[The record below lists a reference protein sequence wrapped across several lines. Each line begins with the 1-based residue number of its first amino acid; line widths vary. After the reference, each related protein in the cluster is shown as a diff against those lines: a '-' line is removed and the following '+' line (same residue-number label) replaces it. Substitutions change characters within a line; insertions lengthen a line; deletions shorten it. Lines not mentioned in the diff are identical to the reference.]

1 MEFREFA
8 RRILDGDRLSDKL
21 APPAGRL
28 TDRSPGPP
36 LAHVPDSPARPARLD
51 LRAERA
57 RAPFPSRGK
66 LHEPAEAGATLHAF
80 ANHELLALELMALAL
95 LRFPDADPRFR
106 RELVATMRD
115 EQRHLALYLERM
127 GELGVAFGDRAT
139 SSFFWDV
146 LAGVDTVDGFVAGL
160 SLTLEQANLDFAV
173 EYADAFAEVGD
184 ERTATLLLR
193 VHREE
198 IVHVSRG
205 VSWFSRGG
213 GDLWERWT
221 AALPAPLTP
230 RRARGPVFRGDAR
243 RKAGLSDEVIERV
256 RVFSH
261 SRGRRPDLYVWNPGC
276 EEEIAGRPQRKAGR
290 MLDEDL
296 ETLMAV
302 FAGEDDAVLVRRAP
316 SRRWRAHLQAAGLAL
331 PAFVEAA
338 EGDFGRL
345 VPWGASPR
353 LGERVPGAP
362 WDPSLE
368 PLFRKDRSAAWARE
382 LHEELDAASG
392 GRLMP
397 ASALPVVTDE
407 PLEAARELKE
417 RGYPHV
423 VWKAAL
429 GASGRHQLR
438 WLDEPEPTAA
448 MRAWI
453 GSQGPLRVEPWL
465 PRRLDLSF
473 HFDATDDGV
482 RPRGVVRFAADR
494 TGRFVQAH
502 VDAPTRGLE
511 PALARYL
518 AGDGRDTRWLDR
530 VVSALARG
538 LTPRLGAYRGPVGV
552 DAFVGVDASSGAL
565 SLHPLLEVNPR
576 LTFGRVALR
585 LRRRGGGVVRLVP
598 AEEGRARLR
607 EPGGSVLLTDPTHA
621 RSLAVLWERS

>member
-8 RRILDGDRLSDKL
+8 GRILDGDRLSDKL
-21 APPAGRL
+21 APPTGRL
-28 TDRSPGPP
+28 TDLSPGPR
-36 LAHVPDSPARPARLD
+36 LAQVPDAPARPAPLD
-51 LRAERA
+51 LRTQRA
-57 RAPFPSRGK
+57 RAPFPSRAR

-127 GELGVAFGDRAT
+127 EELGVDFGDRAT

-146 LAGVDTVDGFVAGL
+146 LASVDSVDGFVAGL

-173 EYADAFAEVGD
+173 EYAEAFAEVGD
-184 ERTATLLLR
+184 QRTAALLER

-205 VSWFSRGG
+205 VSWFTRGG

-221 AALPAPLTP
+221 DALPAPLTP
-230 RRARGPVFRGDAR
+230 RRARGPVFCADAR
-243 RKAGLSDEVIERV
+243 RKAGLPDEVIERV

-276 EEEIAGRPQRKAGR
+276 EEEIAGRPRRKAGR
-290 MLDEDL
+290 QLDEDL

-316 SRRWRAHLQAAGLAL
+316 SRRWRTHLQEAGLSL
-331 PAFVEAA
+331 PAFVESA
-338 EGDFGRL
+338 EGDFGRV
-345 VPWGASPR
+345 VPWGSSPQ
-353 LGERVPGAP
+353 LAGRVPGAT

-368 PLFRKDRSAAWARE
+368 PLFRKDVSAAWSKE
-382 LHEELDAASG
+382 LHGELDAASG
-392 GRLMP
+392 GRLVS
-397 ASALPVVTDE
+397 ASALPEVTDE
-407 PLEAARELKE
+407 PLDAARELKE
-417 RGYPHV
+417 RGFPHV
-423 VWKAAL
+423 VWKAPL

-448 MRAWI
+448 MRAWVEA
-453 GSQGPLRVEPWL
+453 QGPLRVEPWL
-465 PRRLDLSF
+465 PRRLDLSL

-482 RPRGVVRFAADR
+482 RPRGVVRFTSDR
-494 TGRFVQAH
+494 TGRFVSAH
-502 VDAPTRGLE
+502 VDAPTRGLD
-511 PALARYL
+511 PDLARFL
-518 AGDGRDTRWLDR
+518 AGDGKDTRWLDR

-538 LTPRLGAYRGPVGV
+538 LTPRLGDYRGPVGV
-552 DAFVGVDASSGAL
+552 DGFVGVDPGSGAL
-565 SLHPLLEVNPR
+565 FLHPLLEVNPR
-576 LTFGRVALR
+576 LTFGRLALR
-585 LRRRGGGVVRLVP
+585 LRRRGGGVVRLVS
-598 AEEGRARLR
+598 AEEGRALLLD
-607 EPGGSVLLTDPTHA
+607 PGDSVLLTDPTHA
-621 RSLAVLWERS
+621 QTLTVVWERS